1 MEKCKFGFGDW
12 SILRISGK
20 SLTQINYK
28 KILRRFEWKRNADSL
43 FYGSGIKLVKKYILI
58 GKVEQTTRRGGSN
71 LE

>member
-1 MEKCKFGFGDW
+1 MEFRDGWF
-12 SILRISGK
+12 LRISGCIEK
-20 SLTQINYK
+20 FSHGFDK
-28 KILRRFEWKRNADSL
+28 KVSRRFKWKRNADSL